1 MPDLR
6 PWTPHPTGRIPE
18 LDGIRGLAITL
29 VLILHYFVVPTPS
42 RIALYFR
49 LAGSG
54 VDLFFVLS
62 GFLIAGILLD
72 AKQSPSYYKTFYF
85 RRFYRIIPLYAIW
98 LAIFVIGVFSVGPSS
113 PLPLRSTFNGGL
125 GLWTYF
131 LFLQNFS
138 MAKWGAI
145 GASWMGITWSL
156 AVEEQ
161 FYLLLPLVVRR
172 LSGRALLQFALG
184 MIFVAFFIRVA
195 FHLAGA
201 HEMASLVLLPCRAD
215 AFGLGILVA
224 LAYRNQSAW
233 SWFTSHRRYLYT
245 AFIIL
250 GAGVVN
256 WTLRDF
262 KLMEWLGFTWMAL
275 FYTCLLL
282 LVLANPGR
290 VERAVFGNRAI
301 TRLGTIAYGV
311 YLLHTGILFL
321 CHFVCFHEKPTNHSP
336 ATVSVTIVSLL
347 ITIVLAE
354 LSWRYLEKPLIRM
367 AHAKY
372 FYAGDATANRVT
384 IAGLLRPQLKVK
396 ILA

>member
-1 MPDLR
+1 MSGL
-6 PWTPHPTGRIPE
+6 GRIPE
-18 LDGIRGLAITL
+18 LDGVRGLAITL
-29 VLILHYFVVPTPS
+29 VVILHYFVVPTPS

-72 AKQSPSYYKTFYF
+72 AKDSPSYYKTFYL
-85 RRFYRIIPLYAIW
+85 RRFYRIIPLYAFW
-98 LAIFVIGVFSVGPSS
+98 LAIFVIGVYSVSPSS
-113 PLPLRSTFNGGL
+113 PLPLRATFNDGL

-131 LFLQNFS
+131 LFLQNFP

-161 FYLLLPLVVRR
+161 FYLLLPFVVRR
-172 LSGRALLQFALG
+172 LRARSLMKFALG
-184 MIFVAFFIRVA
+184 MIFLAFFVRIVL
-195 FHLAGA
+195 HLAGA
-201 HEMASLVLLPCRAD
+201 NEMMLLVLLPCRAD
-215 AFGLGILVA
+215 TFGFGILVA
-224 LAYRNQSAW
+224 LAYRNETMWLWLA
-233 SWFTSHRRYLYT
+233 SHRRYLYT

-250 GAGVVN
+250 AAGVVN

-262 KLMEWLGFTWMAL
+262 KLMEWMGFTWMAL

-290 VERAVFGNRAI
+290 IQRLIFGTWPI

-321 CHFVCFHEKPTNHSP
+321 CHFVWFGEKPSNHSP
-336 ATVSVTIVSLL
+336 ATVAVTILSLS
-347 ITIVLAE
+347 ITIMLAE
-354 LSWRYLEKPLIRM
+354 LSWRFLEKPLIGRR
-367 AHAKY
+367 
-372 FYAGDATANRVT
+372 FTAAAIESENSRLGRRASLPDRVP
-384 IAGLLRPQLKVK
+384 ALPGYPRRRCARWQ
-396 ILA
+396 

>member
-1 MPDLR
+1 MADPR
-6 PWTPHPTGRIPE
+6 PAGRIPE
-18 LDGIRGLAITL
+18 LDGLRGFAIGL

-72 AKQSPSYYKTFYF
+72 AKHSPSYYKTFYL

-98 LAIFVIGVFSVGPSS
+98 LVAFAIGVYWVGPSG
-113 PLPLRSTFNGGL
+113 PLPLRSAFNGGL

-138 MAKWGAI
+138 MAKLGAI

-161 FYLLLPLVVRR
+161 FYLLLPLVARR
-172 LSGRALLQFALG
+172 LNAKALMKFALG
-184 MIFVAFFIRVA
+184 MILTAFFVRLA
-195 FHLAGA
+195 FRLAGA
-201 HEMASLVLLPCRAD
+201 NEMSSLVLLPSRAD
-215 AFGLGILVA
+215 TFGIGILVA
-224 LAYRNQSAW
+224 LAYRNQTIW
-233 SWFTSHRRYLYT
+233 LWFTSHRRYLYT

-262 KLMEWLGFTWMAL
+262 KLMEWAGFTWMAL

-282 LVLANPGR
+282 LVLAKPGP
-290 VERAVFGNRAI
+290 VERAIFGKWAI

-321 CHFVCFHEKPTNHSP
+321 CHFVCFGARPLNHSP
-336 ATVSVTIVSLL
+336 ATVAVTIASLL

-354 LSWRYLEKPLIRM
+354 LSWRYLEKPLIRR
-367 AHAKY
+367 AQARYLYSGEEAVRHVAV
-372 FYAGDATANRVT
+372 AD
-384 IAGLLRPQLKVK
+384 LLRPQLEVK

>member
-1 MPDLR
+1 VIASILC
-6 PWTPHPTGRIPE
+6 WSYTSQLWSTPLP
-18 LDGIRGLAITL
+18 A
-29 VLILHYFVVPTPS
+29 
-42 RIALYFR
+42 
-49 LAGSG
+49 
-54 VDLFFVLS
+54 
-62 GFLIAGILLD
+62 
-72 AKQSPSYYKTFYF
+72 
-85 RRFYRIIPLYAIW
+85 RRKIW
-98 LAIFVIGVFSVGPSS
+98 LAVFVAGVFFVGPTG

-138 MAKWGAI
+138 MAKWGAL

-172 LSGRALLQFALG
+172 LTGKALAQFAVG
-184 MIFVAFFIRVA
+184 MVFVAFVVRIL

-201 HEMASLVLLPCRAD
+201 NDMALLVLLPCRAD

-224 LAYRNQSAW
+224 LAYRNQSVW
-233 SWFTSHRRYLYT
+233 SWFASHRRYLYT
-245 AFIIL
+245 AFIVL
-250 GAGVVN
+250 AAGVAT

-262 KLMEWLGFTWMAL
+262 KLMEWLGYTWMAL

-290 VERAVFGNRAI
+290 LERLVFGGWAI

-321 CHFVCFHEKPTNHSP
+321 CHFACFGEKPSNHSP
-336 ATVSVTIVSLL
+336 AAVFVTIVSLW
-347 ITIVLAE
+347 ITLALAE
-354 LSWRYLEKPLIRM
+354 LSWRYLEKPLMRLG
-367 AHAKY
+367 H
-372 FYAGDATANRVT
+372 GRVDLSD
-384 IAGLLRPQLKVK
+384 LLPPQLKVK